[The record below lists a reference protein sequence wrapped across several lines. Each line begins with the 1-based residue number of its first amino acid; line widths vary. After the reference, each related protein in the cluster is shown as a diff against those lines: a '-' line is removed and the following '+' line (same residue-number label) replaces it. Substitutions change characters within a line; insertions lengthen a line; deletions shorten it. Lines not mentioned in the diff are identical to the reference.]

1 MPFHDWEKTPNFDPA
16 KISVNSPRWVN
27 YKGSLLTEAQEMAD
41 NAHISQDF
49 ISSVVAGE
57 AFADASFLAFHRSPL
72 KEAKIDEGETL
83 QGFRSGSAI
92 TLAMSGSQLA
102 DVMSHVGWSNTGTA
116 LYYMKL
122 AEVLREG
129 SPSDLLSSNELAAS
143 ASTTLYADLNR
154 LKDFVSAFPRS

>member
-1 MPFHDWEKTPNFDPA
+1 MPTPLFWP
-16 KISVNSPRWVN
+16 S
-27 YKGSLLTEAQEMAD
+27 TEAR
-41 NAHISQDF
+41 
-49 ISSVVAGE
+49 
-57 AFADASFLAFHRSPL
+57 LKYYL

-92 TLAMSGSQLA
+92 TLALSGSQLA